1 MVETLYQLAVNS
13 KNDSKAVV
21 KILKAFKPKIN
32 KALKQ
37 TRFQYKSDM
46 DQELQLKLVTII
58 KKYDVEELE
67 GFWEFYD
74 KQKAPLKSEK
84 TDN

>member
-1 MVETLYQLAVNS
+1 MVETLYQLAVKS

-21 KILKAFKPKIN
+21 KILNAFKPKIN
-32 KALKQ
+32 KTLKQ
-37 TRFQYKSDM
+37 TRFQYRSDL

-58 KKYDVEELE
+58 KKYDVEKLD

-74 KQKAPLKSEK
+74 KQKNFYNKK
-84 TDN
+84 D